1 MKFYP
6 RRRRNA
12 PAIIIIS
19 LIDVLLVMLVF
30 LLFTTTFKNAPA
42 VKLELPESSE
52 ATKAGGGVE
61 KPPMIVSVA
70 TTEPNY
76 FVGNRAV
83 TADRLLSE
91 LQSAKAG
98 DPQVRLVIRAD
109 GDAAWRLV
117 IKVLDFAKQSQI
129 TNVKAFTKNK
139 AL

>member
-1 MKFYP
+1 M
-6 RRRRNA
+6 
-12 PAIIIIS
+12 
-19 LIDVLLVMLVF
+19 
-30 LLFTTTFKNAPA
+30 
-42 VKLELPESSE
+42 
-52 ATKAGGGVE
+52 
-61 KPPMIVSVA
+61 
-70 TTEPNY
+70 
-76 FVGNRAV
+76 GNRAV

-91 LQSAKAG
+91 LKSAKAG